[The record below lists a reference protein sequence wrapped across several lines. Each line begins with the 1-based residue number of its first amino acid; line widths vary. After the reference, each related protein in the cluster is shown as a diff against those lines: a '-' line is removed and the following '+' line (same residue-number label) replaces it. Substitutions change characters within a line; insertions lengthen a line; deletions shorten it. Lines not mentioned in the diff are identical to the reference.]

1 MDVVTARCEIA
12 ATSAAMTVR
21 SRERPFVKLGIFNMG
36 TGISDPGSLRTIAES
51 AEASG
56 LESLWCGEHVVL
68 PKPRVA
74 PSPADPEHHF
84 LHPSV
89 VLGYLAACTK
99 TLRLGTGIVLIAQR
113 NPLVLAKE
121 FASVDV
127 VSNGRAILGI
137 GAGYLQPEFDA
148 IGAPFRERGRRTD
161 EAIDAMRA
169 LWNEEDPSFD
179 GQFWQ
184 FSGIDAHPRPTSAG
198 GVPIH
203 IGGHSEAALK
213 RAAERGQG
221 WYGWMQDPEQTADYE
236 RRLNELSEQV
246 GRPEAMGELEITIT
260 PPARLTSEAIE
271 QYEEAGAHRLVSLAT
286 PTERSMLHGVEHL
299 GSLAG

>member
-1 MDVVTARCEIA
+1 M
-12 ATSAAMTVR
+12 
-21 SRERPFVKLGIFNMG
+21 KLGIFNMG
-36 TGISDPGSLRTIAES
+36 TGISDPGSLRRIAES

-68 PKPRVA
+68 PKRRVA

-89 VLGYLAACTK
+89 VLGFLAACTE

-127 VSNGRAILGI
+127 VSGGRAILGI

-184 FSGIDAHPRPTSAG
+184 FSGIDAHPRPTSPG

-221 WYGWMQDPEQTADYE
+221 WYGWMQDPEQTADYV
-236 RRLNELSEQV
+236 RRLHELSEQV

-271 QYEEAGAHRLVSLAT
+271 RYAEAGAHRLVSLAT

>member
-1 MDVVTARCEIA
+1 M
-12 ATSAAMTVR
+12 
-21 SRERPFVKLGIFNMG
+21 KLGIFNMG
-36 TGISDPGSLRTIAES
+36 TGISDPSTLRTIAEAAES
-51 AEASG
+51 AG

-89 VLGYLAACTK
+89 VLGYLAACTE
-99 TLRLGTGIVLIAQR
+99 TLKLGTGIVLIAQR

-127 VSNGRAILGI
+127 LSNGRVILGI
-137 GAGYLQPEFDA
+137 GAGYLRPEFDA
-148 IGAPFRERGRRTD
+148 LGAPFHERGRRTD

-169 LWNEEDPSFD
+169 LWNDENPGFE
-179 GQFWQ
+179 GQFLQ
-184 FSGIDAHPRPTSAG
+184 FSGIDAHPRPTNPG

-213 RAAERGQG
+213 RAAQRGQG
-221 WYGWMQDPEQTADYE
+221 WYGWMQDPEQTADHV
-236 RRLNELSEQV
+236 RRLNELSEEL
-246 GRPEAMGELEITIT
+246 GRANEMGELEITIT
-260 PPARLTSEAIE
+260 PPARLTPDAVE
-271 QYEEAGAHRLVSLAT
+271 QYAEAGANRLVSLAT
-286 PTERSMLHGVEHL
+286 PNERSMLHAVEHL

>member
-1 MDVVTARCEIA
+1 M
-12 ATSAAMTVR
+12 
-21 SRERPFVKLGIFNMG
+21 KLGIFNMG
-36 TGISDPGSLRTIAES
+36 TGISDPGSLRRIAES

-68 PKPRVA
+68 PKPRLA

-89 VLGYLAACTK
+89 VLGYLAACTE
-99 TLRLGTGIVLIAQR
+99 TLKLGTGIVLIAQR

-169 LWNEEDPSFD
+169 LWTEQDPSFD

-184 FSGIDAHPRPTSAG
+184 VSGIDAHPRPTSLG

-221 WYGWMQDPEQTADYE
+221 WYGWMQDPEQTAYYV

-246 GRPEAMGELEITIT
+246 GRPDTMGELEITIT

-271 QYEEAGAHRLVSLAT
+271 QYAEAGAHRLVSLAT
-286 PTERSMLHGVEHL
+286 PTERSMLHAVEHL
-299 GSLAG
+299 GSLAD

>member
-1 MDVVTARCEIA
+1 M
-12 ATSAAMTVR
+12 
-21 SRERPFVKLGIFNMG
+21 KLGIFNMG
-36 TGISDPGSLRTIAES
+36 TGISDPRSLRNIAEAAES
-51 AEASG
+51 AG

-68 PKPRVA
+68 PKPRVT

-89 VLGYLAACTK
+89 VLGYLAACTE
-99 TLRLGTGIVLIAQR
+99 TLKLGTGIVLIAQR

-169 LWNEEDPSFD
+169 LWTEEDPSFD
-179 GQFWQ
+179 GRFWQ
-184 FSGIDAHPRPTSAG
+184 FSGIDAHPTTDQSPAACPFTSAG
-198 GVPIH
+198 TPKRRSNEPR
-203 IGGHSEAALK
+203 SEA
-213 RAAERGQG
+213 RDG
-221 WYGWMQDPEQTADYE
+221 TAGCRIRS
-236 RRLNELSEQV
+236 RRLTMC
-246 GRPEAMGELEITIT
+246 AD
-260 PPARLTSEAIE
+260 
-271 QYEEAGAHRLVSLAT
+271 
-286 PTERSMLHGVEHL
+286 
-299 GSLAG
+299 

>member
-1 MDVVTARCEIA
+1 M
-12 ATSAAMTVR
+12 
-21 SRERPFVKLGIFNMG
+21 KLGIFNMG
-36 TGISDPGSLRTIAES
+36 TGISDPGSLRRIAES

-74 PSPADPEHHF
+74 PSPADPEHDF

-89 VLGYLAACTK
+89 VLGYLAACTE
-99 TLRLGTGIVLIAQR
+99 TLKLGTGIVLIAQR

-127 VSNGRAILGI
+127 LSNGRAILGI

-169 LWNEEDPSFD
+169 LWTEQDPSFD

-184 FSGIDAHPRPTSAG
+184 FSGIDAHPRPTSLG

-221 WYGWMQDPEQTADYE
+221 WYGWMQDPEQTAEYV
-236 RRLNELSEQV
+236 RQLNELSERC
-246 GRPEAMGELEITIT
+246 GRAEALGELEITIT
-260 PPARLTSEAIE
+260 PPARLTAEAVE
-271 QYEEAGAHRLVSLAT
+271 QYAEAGAHRLVSLAT
-286 PTERSMLHGVEHL
+286 PNERSMLHAVEHL
-299 GSLAG
+299 GSLAD

>member
-1 MDVVTARCEIA
+1 M
-12 ATSAAMTVR
+12 
-21 SRERPFVKLGIFNMG
+21 KLGIFNMG
-36 TGISDPGSLRTIAES
+36 TGISDPSSLRTIAEAAES
-51 AEASG
+51 AG

-89 VLGYLAACTK
+89 VLGYLAACTE
-99 TLRLGTGIVLIAQR
+99 TLKLGTGIVLIAQR

-127 VSNGRAILGI
+127 LSNGRVILGI
-137 GAGYLQPEFDA
+137 GAGYLRPEFDA
-148 IGAPFRERGRRTD
+148 LGAPFHERGRRTD

-169 LWNEEDPSFD
+169 LWNDENPGFE
-179 GQFWQ
+179 GQFLQ
-184 FSGIDAHPRPTSAG
+184 FSGIDAHPRPTNPG

-213 RAAERGQG
+213 RAAQRGQG
-221 WYGWMQDPEQTADYE
+221 WYGWMQDPEQTADHV
-236 RRLNELSEQV
+236 RRLNELSEEL
-246 GRPEAMGELEITIT
+246 GRANEMGDLEITIT
-260 PPARLTSEAIE
+260 PPARLTADAVE
-271 QYEEAGAHRLVSLAT
+271 QYAEAGANRLVSLAT
-286 PTERSMLHGVEHL
+286 PKERSMLHAVEHL

>member
-1 MDVVTARCEIA
+1 M
-12 ATSAAMTVR
+12 
-21 SRERPFVKLGIFNMG
+21 KLGIFNMG
-36 TGISDPGSLRTIAES
+36 TGISDPASLRRIAEA

-89 VLGYLAACTK
+89 VLAYLAACTE
-99 TLRLGTGIVLIAQR
+99 TLKLGTGIVLIAQR

-127 VSNGRAILGI
+127 VSGGRVILGI
-137 GAGYLQPEFDA
+137 GAGYLEPEFEA

-169 LWNEEDPSFD
+169 LWNKPIPASRAS
-179 GQFWQ
+179 
-184 FSGIDAHPRPTSAG
+184 SGSSVGSTRIPGRPVRRACRFTSVG
-198 GVPIH
+198 TQRRR
-203 IGGHSEAALK
+203 S
-213 RAAERGQG
+213 R
-221 WYGWMQDPEQTADYE
+221 E
-236 RRLNELSEQV
+236 RRSAV
-246 GRPEAMGELEITIT
+246 RGGTAGCRIRSRPRTTFGE
-260 PPARLTSEAIE
+260 
-271 QYEEAGAHRLVSLAT
+271 
-286 PTERSMLHGVEHL
+286 
-299 GSLAG
+299 

>member
-1 MDVVTARCEIA
+1 M
-12 ATSAAMTVR
+12 
-21 SRERPFVKLGIFNMG
+21 KLGIFNMG
-36 TGISDPGSLRTIAES
+36 TGISDPGSLRTIAEA

-74 PSPADPEHHF
+74 PSPADPKHHF

-127 VSNGRAILGI
+127 VSGGRAILGI

-169 LWNEEDPSFD
+169 LWNEEDPTFD

-184 FSGIDAHPRPTSAG
+184 FSGIDAHPRPTSPG

-221 WYGWMQDPEQTADYE
+221 WYGWMQDPEQTADYV
-236 RRLNELSEQV
+236 RRLHELSEQV

>member
-1 MDVVTARCEIA
+1 M
-12 ATSAAMTVR
+12 
-21 SRERPFVKLGIFNMG
+21 KLGIFNMG
-36 TGISDPGSLRTIAES
+36 TGISDPGSLRRIAES

-89 VLGYLAACTK
+89 ALSYLAACTT
-99 TLRLGTGIVLIAQR
+99 TLKLGTGIVLIAQR

-127 VSNGRAILGI
+127 VSGGRVILGI
-137 GAGYLQPEFDA
+137 GAGYLAPEFEA

-169 LWNEEDPSFD
+169 LWNEADPSFA
-179 GQFWQ
+179 GRFWQ
-184 FSGIDAHPRPTSAG
+184 YSGIDAHPRPTVPG

-203 IGGHSEAALK
+203 VGGHSEAALR

-221 WYGWMQDPEQTADYE
+221 WYGWMQDPEQTADYV
-236 RRLNELSEQV
+236 RRLGELAEEV
-246 GRPEAMGELEITIT
+246 GRGDELGEMEITIT
-260 PPARLTSEAIE
+260 PPARLTADAVE
-271 QYEEAGAHRLVSLAT
+271 QYAEAGADRLVSLAT
-286 PTERSMLHGVEHL
+286 PNERSMLHAVEHL
-299 GSLAG
+299 GSLIS

>member
-1 MDVVTARCEIA
+1 M
-12 ATSAAMTVR
+12 
-21 SRERPFVKLGIFNMG
+21 KLGIFNMG
-36 TGISDPGSLRTIAES
+36 TGISDPSSLRTIAEAAES
-51 AEASG
+51 AG

-89 VLGYLAACTK
+89 VLGYLAACTE
-99 TLRLGTGIVLIAQR
+99 TLKLGTGIVLIAQR

-127 VSNGRAILGI
+127 LSNGRVILGI
-137 GAGYLQPEFDA
+137 GAGYLRPEFDA
-148 IGAPFRERGRRTD
+148 LGAPFHERGRRTD

-169 LWNEEDPSFD
+169 LWNDENPGFE
-179 GQFWQ
+179 GQFLQ
-184 FSGIDAHPRPTSAG
+184 FSGIDAHPRPTNPG

-213 RAAERGQG
+213 RAAQRGQG
-221 WYGWMQDPEQTADYE
+221 WYGWMQDPEQTADHV
-236 RRLNELSEQV
+236 RRLNELSEEL
-246 GRPEAMGELEITIT
+246 GRANEMGELEITIT
-260 PPARLTSEAIE
+260 PPARLTPDAVE
-271 QYEEAGAHRLVSLAT
+271 QYAEAGANRLVSLAT
-286 PTERSMLHGVEHL
+286 PNERSMLHAVEHL

>member
-1 MDVVTARCEIA
+1 M
-12 ATSAAMTVR
+12 
-21 SRERPFVKLGIFNMG
+21 KLGIFNMG
-36 TGISDPGSLRTIAES
+36 TGVSDPASLRNIAEAAES
-51 AEASG
+51 AG

-89 VLGYLAACTK
+89 VLGYLAACTA
-99 TLRLGTGIVLIAQR
+99 TLKLGTGIVLIAQR

-127 VSNGRAILGI
+127 VSKGRVILGI

-148 IGAPFRERGRRTD
+148 IGAQFRERGRRTD

-169 LWNEEDPSFD
+169 LWNQQDPSFS
-179 GQFWQ
+179 GRFWQ
-184 FSGIDAHPRPTSAG
+184 FSGIDAHPRPTNPR

-203 IGGHSEAALK
+203 IGGHSEAALE
-213 RAAERGQG
+213 RAARRGQG
-221 WYGWMQDPEQTADYE
+221 WYGWMQDPEQTASYV
-236 RRLNELSEQV
+236 RRMSELAEQV
-246 GRPEAMGELEITIT
+246 GRPEQLGELEITIT
-260 PPARLTSEAIE
+260 PPARLTAEAVE
-271 QYEEAGAHRLVSLAT
+271 QYAEAGAHRLVSLAA
-286 PTERSMLHGVEHL
+286 PNERSMLHAVEHL
-299 GSLAG
+299 ASLSG

>member
-1 MDVVTARCEIA
+1 M
-12 ATSAAMTVR
+12 
-21 SRERPFVKLGIFNMG
+21 KLGIFNMG
-36 TGISDPGSLRTIAES
+36 TGISEPASLRAIAEA

-84 LHPSV
+84 LHPAVILS
-89 VLGYLAACTK
+89 YLAACTE
-99 TLRLGTGIVLIAQR
+99 TLKLGTGIVLIAQR

-127 VSNGRAILGI
+127 VSNGRVILGI

-184 FSGIDAHPRPTSAG
+184 FNGIDAHPRPTNPG

-203 IGGHSEAALK
+203 IGGHSDAALR

-221 WYGWMQDPEQTADYE
+221 WYGWMQDPEQTADYV
-236 RRLNELSEQV
+236 RRMKDLSEQV
-246 GRPEAMGELEITIT
+246 GRADELGELEITIT
-260 PPARLTSEAIE
+260 PPARLTAEAVE
-271 QYEEAGAHRLVSLAT
+271 QYAEAGAHRLVSLAT
-286 PTERSMLHGVEHL
+286 PNERSMLHAVEHL

>member
-1 MDVVTARCEIA
+1 M
-12 ATSAAMTVR
+12 
-21 SRERPFVKLGIFNMG
+21 KLGIFNMG
-36 TGISDPGSLRTIAES
+36 TGISDPSSLRTIAEAAES
-51 AEASG
+51 AG

-89 VLGYLAACTK
+89 VLGYLAACTE
-99 TLRLGTGIVLIAQR
+99 TLKLGTGIVLIAQR

-127 VSNGRAILGI
+127 LSNGRVILGI
-137 GAGYLQPEFDA
+137 GAGYLRPEFDA
-148 IGAPFRERGRRTD
+148 LGAPFHERGRRTD

-169 LWNEEDPSFD
+169 LWNDENPGFEGRFL
-179 GQFWQ
+179 Q
-184 FSGIDAHPRPTSAG
+184 FSRIDAHPRPTNPG

-213 RAAERGQG
+213 RAAQRGQG
-221 WYGWMQDPEQTADYE
+221 WYGWMQDPEQTADHV
-236 RRLNELSEQV
+236 RRLNELSEEL
-246 GRPEAMGELEITIT
+246 GRANEMGELEITIT
-260 PPARLTSEAIE
+260 PPARLTPDAVE
-271 QYEEAGAHRLVSLAT
+271 QYAEAGANRLVSLAT
-286 PTERSMLHGVEHL
+286 PNERSMLHAVEHL

>member
-1 MDVVTARCEIA
+1 M
-12 ATSAAMTVR
+12 
-21 SRERPFVKLGIFNMG
+21 KLGIFNMG

-127 VSNGRAILGI
+127 VSGGRAILGI

-184 FSGIDAHPRPTSAG
+184 FSGIDAHPRPTSPG

-221 WYGWMQDPEQTADYE
+221 WYGWMQDPEQTADYV
-236 RRLNELSEQV
+236 RRLHELSEQV

-260 PPARLTSEAIE
+260 PPARLTAEAVE
-271 QYEEAGAHRLVSLAT
+271 QYAEAGARRLVSLAT

>member
-1 MDVVTARCEIA
+1 M
-12 ATSAAMTVR
+12 
-21 SRERPFVKLGIFNMG
+21 KLGIFNMG
-36 TGISDPGSLRTIAES
+36 TGISDPASLRNIAEAAES
-51 AEASG
+51 AG

-68 PKPRVA
+68 PKPRVT

-89 VLGYLAACTK
+89 VLGYLAGCTE
-99 TLRLGTGIVLIAQR
+99 TLKLGTGIVLIAQR

-169 LWNEEDPSFD
+169 LWTEEDPSFD
-179 GQFWQ
+179 GRFWQ
-184 FSGIDAHPRPTSAG
+184 FSGIDAHPRPTSPG

-221 WYGWMQDPEQTADYE
+221 WYGWMQDPEQTADYV

-246 GRPEAMGELEITIT
+246 GRPDAMGELEITIT
-260 PPARLTSEAIE
+260 PPARLTSEAVE
-271 QYEEAGAHRLVSLAT
+271 QYAEAGADRLVSLAT

-299 GSLAG
+299 GSLGG

>member
-1 MDVVTARCEIA
+1 M
-12 ATSAAMTVR
+12 
-21 SRERPFVKLGIFNMG
+21 KLGIFNMG
-36 TGISDPGSLRTIAES
+36 TGISDPSSLRTIAEAAES
-51 AEASG
+51 AG

-89 VLGYLAACTK
+89 VLGYLAACTE
-99 TLRLGTGIVLIAQR
+99 TLKLGTGIVLIAQR

-127 VSNGRAILGI
+127 LSNGRVILGI
-137 GAGYLQPEFDA
+137 GAGYLRPEFDA
-148 IGAPFRERGRRTD
+148 LGAPFHERGRRTD

-169 LWNEEDPSFD
+169 LWNDENPGFE
-179 GQFWQ
+179 GQFLQ
-184 FSGIDAHPRPTSAG
+184 FSGIDAHPRPTNPG

-213 RAAERGQG
+213 RAAQRGQG
-221 WYGWMQDPEQTADYE
+221 WYGWMQDPEQTADHV
-236 RRLNELSEQV
+236 RRLNELSEEL
-246 GRPEAMGELEITIT
+246 GRANEMGELEITIT
-260 PPARLTSEAIE
+260 PPARLTPDAVE
-271 QYEEAGAHRLVSLAT
+271 QYAEAGANRLVSLAT
-286 PTERSMLHGVEHL
+286 PKERSMLHAVEHL

>member
-1 MDVVTARCEIA
+1 
-12 ATSAAMTVR
+12 MTVR
-21 SRERPFVKLGIFNMG
+21 FRWRPFVKLGIFNMG

-127 VSNGRAILGI
+127 VSGGRAILGI

-184 FSGIDAHPRPTSAG
+184 FSGIDAHPRPTSPG

-221 WYGWMQDPEQTADYE
+221 WYGWMQDPEQTADYV
-236 RRLNELSEQV
+236 RRLHELSEQV

-260 PPARLTSEAIE
+260 PPARLTAEAVE
-271 QYEEAGAHRLVSLAT
+271 QYAEAGARRLVSLAT

>member
-1 MDVVTARCEIA
+1 M
-12 ATSAAMTVR
+12 
-21 SRERPFVKLGIFNMG
+21 KLGIFNMG
-36 TGISDPGSLRTIAES
+36 TGISDPGSLRRIAES

-74 PSPADPEHHF
+74 PSPANPEHDF

-89 VLGYLAACTK
+89 VLGYLAACTE
-99 TLRLGTGIVLIAQR
+99 TLKLGTGIVLIAQR

-127 VSNGRAILGI
+127 LSNGRAILGI

-169 LWNEEDPSFD
+169 LWTERDPSFD

-184 FSGIDAHPRPTSAG
+184 FSGIDAHPRPTSLG

-221 WYGWMQDPEQTADYE
+221 WYGWMQDPEQTAEYV
-236 RRLNELSEQV
+236 RQLNELSERCERAE
-246 GRPEAMGELEITIT
+246 GLGELEITIT
-260 PPARLTSEAIE
+260 PPARLTAEAVE
-271 QYEEAGAHRLVSLAT
+271 QYAEAGAHRLVSLAT
-286 PTERSMLHGVEHL
+286 PNERSMLHAVEHL
-299 GSLAG
+299 GSLAD

>member
-1 MDVVTARCEIA
+1 M
-12 ATSAAMTVR
+12 
-21 SRERPFVKLGIFNMG
+21 KLGIFNMG
-36 TGISDPGSLRTIAES
+36 TGISEPASLRAIAEA
-51 AEASG
+51 AETSG

-68 PKPRVA
+68 PKPRAA

-89 VLGYLAACTK
+89 VLSYLAACTE
-99 TLRLGTGIVLIAQR
+99 TLKLGTGIVLIAQR

-127 VSNGRAILGI
+127 VSNGRVILGI

-169 LWNEEDPSFD
+169 LWNEEDPSFE

-184 FSGIDAHPRPTSAG
+184 FSGIDAHPRPTNPG

-203 IGGHSEAALK
+203 IGGHSDAALR

-221 WYGWMQDPEQTADYE
+221 WYGWMQDPEQTADYV
-236 RRLNELSEQV
+236 RRMGDLSEQV
-246 GRPEAMGELEITIT
+246 GRPDELGELEITIT
-260 PPARLTSEAIE
+260 PPARLTAEAVE
-271 QYEEAGAHRLVSLAT
+271 QYAEAGAHRLVSLAT
-286 PTERSMLHGVEHL
+286 PNERSMLHAVEHL
-299 GSLAG
+299 GSLAD

>member
-1 MDVVTARCEIA
+1 M
-12 ATSAAMTVR
+12 
-21 SRERPFVKLGIFNMG
+21 KLGIFNMG
-36 TGISDPGSLRTIAES
+36 TGVSDPVSLRNIAEA

-74 PSPADPEHHF
+74 PSPADPEHDF
-84 LHPSV
+84 LHPSA
-89 VLGYLAACTK
+89 VLSYLAACTE
-99 TLRLGTGIVLIAQR
+99 TLKLGTGIVLIAQR

-127 VSNGRAILGI
+127 LSKGRAILGI

-169 LWNEEDPSFD
+169 LWNEKDPSFA
-179 GQFWQ
+179 GEFWR
-184 FSGIDAHPRPTSAG
+184 FSGIDAHPRPTNPG

-203 IGGHSEAALK
+203 IGGHSEAALR

-221 WYGWMQDPEQTADYE
+221 WYGWMQDPEQTADYV
-236 RRLNELSEQV
+236 RQINELSHQV
-246 GRPEAMGELEITIT
+246 GRSSDLGELEITIT
-260 PPARLTSEAIE
+260 PPARLTAEAVE
-271 QYEEAGAHRLVSLAT
+271 QYAEAGAHRLVSLAA
-286 PTERSMLHGVEHL
+286 PNERSMLHAVEHL
-299 GSLAG
+299 SFLQS